1 MPRRR
6 HVPSGTCT
14 LCSHLERT
22 RAELLLAEGASFA
35 AVGRKYSVGRE
46 ALRRHWL
53 NHVSDERKASLVIGP
68 VQRAALAARVSEENS
83 GVLDHLKVVR
93 AGLYALYDAAVTAGD
108 RTTGAMLAGR
118 LHENLNA
125 VARLTGQLASSPL
138 IQNTTTVNVLIND
151 PAFAAFQADLIRAL
165 SRFPEA
171 RAAILTEFERLEH
184 LDPQPLAAL
193 EHHSDENAETTE

>member
-1 MPRRR
+1 M
-6 HVPSGTCT
+6 
-14 LCSHLERT
+14 CSHLERT
-22 RAELLLAEGASFA
+22 RAELLLAEGAAFA
-35 AVGRKYSVGRE
+35 AVARKFAVGRE

-53 NHVSDERKASLVIGP
+53 NHVSEERKASLVMGP
-68 VQRAALAARVSEENS
+68 VQRAALAARVSEENA

-108 RTTGAMLAGR
+108 RSGGALLAGR
-118 LHENLNA
+118 LHDNLNS

-165 SRFPEA
+165 SRFPDA
-171 RAAILTEFERLEH
+171 RSAVLAEFERLEH
-184 LDPQPLAAL
+184 LDTQPVAAL
-193 EHHSDENAETTE
+193 EHESAEDTESIE